1 MLRLALFGPV
11 ALAIFEVKKDHLVTL
26 KNNVDAVGGMRSEA
40 ERTSPTDRSSGPA
53 NDESITFKIHP
64 MEREDCVGDAIKKE
78 NAIGNRGVNLYV
90 DATTGAVGING
101 DKCSDICQRADRNPS
116 NAAEAACKN
125 EYDTAALAES
135 ACHNA
140 YESKSRH
147 SHTTYGEGPNQ
158 KSHPGHSLKGEVQL
172 CKWKPALAGHNCE
185 PQSPITVCGTFDP
198 FNEEV
203 DVIQV
208 TNGGVGAGNA
218 AVTGT
223 LPAEPAGLPSVLQPY
238 VDNQVVET
246 SLAEKKRT
254 SST

>member
-11 ALAIFEVKKDHLVTL
+11 ALAIFEAKKDHLVTL

-53 NDESITFKIHP
+53 DDESITFKIHP
-64 MEREDCVGDAIKKE
+64 TERKDCVED
-78 NAIGNRGVNLYV
+78 AIGNRAINLYV
-90 DATTGAVGING
+90 DTAGVPGLRG
-101 DKCSDICQRADRNPS
+101 DKCSDICQQADRNPS
-116 NAAEAACKN
+116 NSTEKACIN
-125 EYDTAALAES
+125 EYESAALAEDQ
-135 ACHNA
+135 CHDA

-147 SHTTYGEGPNQ
+147 SHTTYDEE
-158 KSHPGHSLKGEVQL
+158 SHPSPHSLKGEVQL

-185 PQSPITVCGTFDP
+185 PQSPITVCGTFNP
-198 FNEEV
+198 FNEKV

-208 TNGGVGAGNA
+208 TNGGVGAGDA
-218 AVTGT
+218 ADTGT

>member
-64 MEREDCVGDAIKKE
+64 TERENCVKDAIGHR
-78 NAIGNRGVNLYV
+78 AVNLL
-90 DATTGAVGING
+90 NG
-101 DKCSDICQRADRNPS
+101 DKCSDIS
-116 NAAEAACKN
+116 
-125 EYDTAALAES
+125 TES
-135 ACHNA
+135 DCHNA

-147 SHTTYGEGPNQ
+147 SHTTYGEAPNQ
-158 KSHPGHSLKGEVQL
+158 KSHPSPHSLKGEVQL

-185 PQSPITVCGTFDP
+185 PQSPITVCGTFNP

-208 TNGGVGAGNA
+208 TNGGVEAGNA

-246 SLAEKKRT
+246 SLAEKKRP